1 MAELVDALVSGTSSR
16 KGVQVRFLFRAL
28 QVHKLIQKQFPFIQ
42 RNFFCIFPKKTV
54 TKTVFLQYIL
64 KPTRQILCIPT

>member
-28 QVHKLIQKQFPFIQ
+28 QVHKLTQKQFPFIQ
-42 RNFFCIFPKKTV
+42 RNFFYVFSQKPV